1 MKRSHCFIYSWF
13 EHGSIQEA
21 LMEHRPSFET
31 VSRPGSK
38 ILIDGCFKIETKMCL
53 NMMFMEC

>member
-1 MKRSHCFIYSWF
+1 METYYNH
-13 EHGSIQEA
+13 HGSIQEA

-38 ILIDGCFKIETKMCL
+38 ILIDGRFKIETKMCL